1 MVPVRAV
8 VGLLAGLVLVQL
20 AVAQEQDG
28 RSLYEAYC
36 AACHGAQL
44 QGQPA
49 WMSRLPNGRLPAPPH
64 DETGHTWHHS
74 DAQLFR
80 IVKEGLAAIAP
91 GYETD
96 MPAFADRM
104 TDDEIR
110 AAIDFIKSTW
120 PSREQDYQRSR
131 SAADGP

>member
-1 MVPVRAV
+1 MVRLHIL
-8 VGLLAGLVLVQL
+8 VGLIASLAAVQS

-28 RSLYEAYC
+28 RSLYGTYC

-44 QGQPA
+44 QGQPD

-80 IVKEGLAAIAP
+80 IVKEGLAAIVP

-96 MPAFADRM
+96 MPAFADTM
-104 TDDEIR
+104 TDGEIR
-110 AAIDFIKSTW
+110 AVIDYIRGTW
-120 PSREQDYQRSR
+120 PDREREIQRSR
-131 SAADGP
+131 SEADRP